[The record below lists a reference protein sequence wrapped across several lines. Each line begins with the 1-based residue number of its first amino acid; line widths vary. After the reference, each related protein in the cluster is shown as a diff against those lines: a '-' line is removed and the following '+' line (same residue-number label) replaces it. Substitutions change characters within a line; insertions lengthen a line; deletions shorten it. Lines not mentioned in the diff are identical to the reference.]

1 MSGGRVL
8 FEEVKFCH
16 RLCGTNGNFSHDIS
30 RTLGVNYAT
39 IQSSNP
45 IPKWFN
51 CSLLVVLLSLYI
63 ILHSPP
69 HLRTSFSSVSLNA
82 SDSLTSSPIM
92 HFRSILP
99 LSLLPLSL
107 LPLTTLAL
115 RPRDERVLNTTVLIL
130 GGGMTGVSAAHSLA
144 IDRNITDF
152 LVLEARHELGG
163 RVQQGKIGDLNIE
176 LGANWVEGL
185 GTNPIW
191 TLAQKYGI
199 NNRYSNWSNIDYF
212 TEDGWQDETG
222 SLAQAL
228 TRYEEE
234 VFIKASADAGR
245 RKALG
250 LPDLSMKA
258 GLRVAGWNPLTP
270 EERAAEYFS
279 HDWEQAEPP
288 VESSFIG
295 TIEVYNETF
304 IEFGNSDNHLVIDQG
319 GYKQVIIKYGDEIP
333 NFQDKV
339 LFGEVVETIEYR
351 SDGVTVKTASG
362 LTVNAEYALCTFS

>member
-1 MSGGRVL
+1 MGS
-8 FEEVKFCH
+8 FC
-16 RLCGTNGNFSHDIS
+16 TIS
-30 RTLGVNYAT
+30 RAPVVRYVT

-45 IPKWFN
+45 IPKLFN
-51 CSLLVVLLSLYI
+51 CSLLVVLLSLYL

-69 HLRTSFSSVSLNA
+69 HLRTSFPSVGLNA
-82 SDSLTSSPIM
+82 SDSLTSPPIM

-351 SDGVTVKTASG
+351 NDGVTVKTASG